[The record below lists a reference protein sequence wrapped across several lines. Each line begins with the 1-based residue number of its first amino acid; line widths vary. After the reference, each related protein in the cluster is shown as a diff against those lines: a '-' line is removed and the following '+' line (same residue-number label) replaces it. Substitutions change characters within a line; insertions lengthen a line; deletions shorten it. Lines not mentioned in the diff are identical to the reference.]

1 MISKPKP
8 KSKTKTKAR
17 KKNPTDIRANRL
29 IAVKYIQSV
38 ADNIYNRIEY
48 TIRDV
53 SMKELDD
60 VVKRMYKIQNDLNII
75 GLGLPKYLTE
85 EPERK
90 FIPGSYLGREM

>member
-1 MISKPKP
+1 MAISKI
-8 KSKTKTKAR
+8 KTKKR
-17 KKNPTDIRANRL
+17 RRKNPTDIPSNRL

-60 VVKRMYKIQNDLNII
+60 VVKRMSKIQSDLNII
-75 GLGLPKYLTE
+75 GLRLPKYLTE
-85 EPERK
+85 EPKRKWENDPERW
-90 FIPGSYLGREM
+90 I

>member
-1 MISKPKP
+1 MPISKP
-8 KSKTKTKAR
+8 SKTKTKTKR
-17 KKNPTDIRANRL
+17 KRNPADIKANRL